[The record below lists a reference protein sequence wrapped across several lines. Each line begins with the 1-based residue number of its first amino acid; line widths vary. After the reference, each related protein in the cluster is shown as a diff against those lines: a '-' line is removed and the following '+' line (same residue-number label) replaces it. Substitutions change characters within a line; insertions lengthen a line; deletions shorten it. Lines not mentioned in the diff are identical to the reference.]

1 MAIENVEKM
10 QVSEVAHVYN
20 MRRLKTIS
28 ALVYN
33 MRRLKSTLAIKNYF
47 DVTQFYVTT
56 HAHKLITTCAS
67 FLNYVGPYTRA
78 ANMSFP
84 TRATNAAGEI
94 RYVASSF
101 PDDASTNC
109 VHMLV

>member
-1 MAIENVEKM
+1 MHEARHNIPL
-10 QVSEVAHVYN
+10 H
-20 MRRLKTIS
+20 
-28 ALVYN
+28 
-33 MRRLKSTLAIKNYF
+33 F
-47 DVTQFYVTT
+47 DVTQCYVTT
-56 HAHKLITTCAS
+56 HSHKLITTCAS
-67 FLNYVGPYTRA
+67 FLNYVGPY
-78 ANMSFP
+78 